1 MTDGK
6 SPALSAER
14 VSMGIEELKTRHGPP
29 PWAAILV
36 QTDRY
41 VVTVICQ
48 APGHRNDWHYHLAE
62 DRWFNFRPRVC
73 AAGGGPSAPGSFQ
86 IERRLV
92 PRSSLVARAPIEH
105 GARTPAG

>member
-62 DRWFNFRPRVC
+62 ARCLRTQLHYPHLGRGLSPANTS
-73 AAGGGPSAPGSFQ
+73 PSPHPC
-86 IERRLV
+86 RR
-92 PRSSLVARAPIEH
+92 
-105 GARTPAG
+105 

>member
-48 APGHRNDWHYHLAE
+48 APGHRNDWHYHLADE
-62 DRWFNFRPRVC
+62 QCN
-73 AAGGGPSAPGSFQ
+73 
-86 IERRLV
+86 
-92 PRSSLVARAPIEH
+92 SLGECVL
-105 GARTPAG
+105 T